1 MNNKYIMN
9 PIGVRPQWMVLIKRN
24 KNLADAIS
32 RYSDFENS
40 HTKDIL
46 ETVKK
51 WASEIVRNCDTEIM
65 MIEDKEKNYG

>member
-40 HTKDIL
+40 HKKDIL

-51 WASEIVRNCDTEIM
+51 WALEIVGNCETEIM
-65 MIEDKEKNYG
+65 ILENEKNNY